1 MFLWST
7 VATAFKLSLEG
18 MNFAQ
23 LLFYSSLASSIA
35 LFFIA
40 LKSNRK
46 ELFQLF
52 GGYQLGKNILLGLL
66 NPFLYYLVL
75 FKAYSLLPAQEAQ
88 PLNFTWPIVIS
99 LFSGIFLKNKLSAS
113 TIMGLL
119 VSFFGVIIIATR
131 GEISELKIT
140 DPFGGLLA
148 VGSSLIWAS
157 FWTFKLL
164 DKRNEA
170 VKLFGAF
177 LMGTII
183 TAFYILF
190 FDSFNVAD
198 PIYLLGAAYVGLF
211 EMGITFYLWMMGLH
225 LSENKAKTSTLAY
238 LTPFI
243 SFVFIALIL
252 GEKLLLS
259 SIVGLIFIVGGILVQ
274 NVWKRRTVQS
284 TNV

>member
-1 MFLWST
+1 M
-7 VATAFKLSLEG
+7 
-18 MNFAQ
+18 
-23 LLFYSSLASSIA
+23 
-35 LFFIA
+35 
-40 LKSNRK
+40 
-46 ELFQLF
+46 
-52 GGYQLGKNILLGLL
+52 GLL